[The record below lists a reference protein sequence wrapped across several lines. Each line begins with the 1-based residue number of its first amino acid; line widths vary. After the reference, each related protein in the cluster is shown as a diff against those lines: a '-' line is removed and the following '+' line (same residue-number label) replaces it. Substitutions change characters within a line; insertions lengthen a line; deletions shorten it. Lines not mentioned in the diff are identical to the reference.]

1 MSISLEITDS
11 ACKNIEN
18 MQKRVW
24 DIANKHGHNSV
35 EYQKAQLSFQQAL
48 MQILRFGGKL
58 FAEDDLSLIL
68 DSYITLGVIFHSVR
82 VKQEDG
88 SYVTD
93 PLLGEWSVH
102 S

>member
-1 MSISLEITDS
+1 MISLEITDGG
-11 ACKNIEN
+11 CQNLEN

-24 DIANKHGHNSV
+24 AIANEHGPQS
-35 EYQKAQLSFQQAL
+35 EAYLKAQLSFQQAL

-58 FAEDDLSLIL
+58 FAEDDLSLIVN
-68 DSYITLGVIFHSVR
+68 SYITLGVIFHPVR
-82 VKQEDG
+82 VRQEDG
-88 SYVTD
+88 SYITD